1 MSGQQTP
8 AQARVIDP
16 ILSQH
21 ARGYRQAG
29 LIARMLFPIAYVAAY
44 GGQVIQFGKES
55 FRQYSS
61 KRAPGTATKRIRF
74 GYSGAPYAVVP
85 RALEAVVPRELGVD
99 AAAVPGIN
107 LGSRAVNTVMR
118 VLDLEHEVECA
129 GIATNASNYDTDHK
143 ITLTSTDRWSHPSSS
158 DPVDDVMT
166 GREAIRASIGM
177 YPNTMMISAKA
188 LRCLKNHDDLIGRTS
203 NAALRKVTL
212 DTLREVFEVDN
223 IVVGA
228 ATVADDADALSDVWG
243 ADVVLA
249 YAAAGSDAG
258 ANNEEPAYG
267 YTYAIEGM
275 PLVEV
280 PYWDNSTKSW
290 VYGVSSDMTPVL
302 SGMTAAYLIKDAGL
316 PHA

>member
-8 AQARVIDP
+8 AQTRVIDP

-29 LIARMLFPIAYVAAY
+29 LIARVLFPIAFVSAY

-55 FRQYSS
+55 FRTYSS

-74 GYSGAPYAVVP
+74 GYSGSPYAIVP
-85 RALEAVVPRELGVD
+85 RALEATVPRESGVD

-107 LGSRAVNTVMR
+107 LASRSVNTVLR
-118 VLDLEHEVECA
+118 VLDLEHEVESA
-129 GIATNASNYDTDHK
+129 GIATNASNYDSDHK
-143 ITLTSTDRWSHPSSS
+143 ITLTGTDRWTHPSSS
-158 DPVDDVMT
+158 DPIDDVMNA
-166 GREAIRASIGM
+166 REAIRKTIGM
-177 YPNTMMISAKA
+177 YPNTMAISATA
-188 LRCLKNHDDLIGRTS
+188 LNALKKHEDLIGRTS

-212 DTLREVFEVDN
+212 DTLREVFEIDN

-228 ATVADDADALSDVWG
+228 ATVANESDVLGDVWG
-243 ADVVLA
+243 DDVVLA
-249 YAAAGSDAG
+249 YTAAGSDAG

-275 PLVEV
+275 PLVEQ
-280 PYWDNSTKSW
+280 PYWEHNSKSW

-302 SGMTAAYLIKDAGL
+302 SGMTAAYLIKGAGS
-316 PHA
+316 PQ